1 MQYLD
6 AIKSNADNRENHQII
21 IDDAINYIVSK
32 NIFKNTRFDSH
43 DFIDLINISMIAYP
57 HSKIYYYTRDKKW
70 IEFYNYEKII
80 HPDVFADYF
89 LNKK

>member
-32 NIFKNTRFDSH
+32 NIFVNTKFDSH
-43 DFIDLINISMIAYP
+43 D
-57 HSKIYYYTRDKKW
+57 
-70 IEFYNYEKII
+70 
-80 HPDVFADYF
+80 VFVDYF
-89 LNKK
+89 LNKKLN